1 MASSTKVPL
10 SFEEF
15 WARRTEEY
23 AYFNET
29 SLRNYLQ
36 VLVRIEPEPMER
48 SSTVRTV
55 SGMLRLYGGTCRMH
69 IGHDGSLEYAL
80 KTWRDR
86 DEDGNFR
93 PLMRWFEEITA
104 TSSTE
109 HASGVKRG
117 FLFLGHVLS
126 RPRGGNG
133 DWTDTKS
140 YLCSELLDGN
150 APGMFW
156 RLEDAA
162 PEDAIGALENTVK
175 ASFIAEDVV
184 GLDGDTNINSA
195 PKSELLL
202 KASQRTCP

>member
-93 PLMRWFEEITA
+93 PLMRWFEEVTSAVCLFVVSTLTKYRLQLRAALSMPRGLNAAFYFLATCYRGHVAVTA
-104 TSSTE
+104 TGLILSPTCAPSSSTAMHPE
-109 HASGVKRG
+109 CSGDSRTPHPKT
-117 FLFLGHVLS
+117 LLGHWKTL
-126 RPRGGNG
+126 
-133 DWTDTKS
+133 
-140 YLCSELLDGN
+140 
-150 APGMFW
+150 
-156 RLEDAA
+156 
-162 PEDAIGALENTVK
+162 
-175 ASFIAEDVV
+175 
-184 GLDGDTNINSA
+184 
-195 PKSELLL
+195 
-202 KASQRTCP
+202 